1 MEFWSW
7 CTKLQKFKW
16 YITPKNMQT
25 QYKKKAS
32 CTKIPTQELWK
43 KNKIVDMYGR
53 LYQFIYAMT
62 VHWLIGWKGLI
73 RRVCLVLLIPKIRQF
88 HLQVLMMSSL
98 FLARFNVCAFND
110 IKSSIIVCLVPFRC
124 RLYLMTWSRSS
135 RE

>member
-1 MEFWSW
+1 MVYN
-7 CTKLQKFKW
+7 TKKTCKHNIKRKHHAQKYQHKSCG
-16 YITPKNMQT
+16 KN
-25 QYKKKAS
+25 
-32 CTKIPTQELWK
+32 TKI
-43 KNKIVDMYGR
+43 IDMYGR

-62 VHWLIGWKGLI
+62 AHWLIGWKGLI

-88 HLQVLMMSSL
+88 HLQVLMMSSW